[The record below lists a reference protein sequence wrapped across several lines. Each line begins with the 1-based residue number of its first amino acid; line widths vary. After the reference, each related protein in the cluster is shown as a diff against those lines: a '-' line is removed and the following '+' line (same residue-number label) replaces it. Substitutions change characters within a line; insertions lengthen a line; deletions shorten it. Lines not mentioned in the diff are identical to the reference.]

1 MMLLLSI
8 KPTYGFQLL
17 NNKIIIDDGGR
28 KIKIKKNYN
37 RIISLYPAHTE
48 NIVAVGGTDSL
59 IGISRSDTYPAFILQ
74 KKRFSYHFGVER
86 FLAVSPDLILIR
98 PMIDFAYHSLIHHL

>member
-1 MMLLLSI
+1 MKFLKIIFFMMLLLSI

-59 IGISRSDTYPAFILQ
+59 IGISRSDTYPAFIL
-74 KKRFSYHFGVER
+74 
-86 FLAVSPDLILIR
+86 
-98 PMIDFAYHSLIHHL
+98 